1 MNNRLIFKILVLAFV
16 CRGLYFIGVSKTNL
30 FKTPDKSISVVYQ
43 REAYLYA
50 WGYGFSQ
57 TIPGSAAYKDVE
69 MKRDSVNMGEALT
82 HPLISSNGLYPTSHY
97 PPGWAVTG
105 AFLYNMLQV
114 PIVDLM
120 TILSILF
127 DLVAL
132 YFFIRLL
139 SFFFPSKFV
148 FWCAILYS
156 LFPPLLFLQTIGAAD
171 SLMQGF
177 IILISYFFFYSEKS
191 AKRNKFLYWA
201 LIGILTGI
209 SALFR
214 SDYFLFSF
222 FLSLLPWLKQKQIIY
237 FLKYN
242 FTVGIIAVI
251 ILLPWALRNKNLYG
265 RLNFTSTSLG
275 GTLVTGL
282 ATFQNPWKLGPSD
295 FDRGNEALQAGIN
308 TPFEENG
315 NEFFL
320 SKYKMYVKENPG
332 YFWKA
337 VLYRTLYFVLAPYDW
352 GIAKDK
358 KFSFTEIR
366 NKGNIISRFG
376 LIVKEKFFN
385 FLSVAFSLISFISL
399 LMLLI
404 KPVKIKEFRNFA
416 VLTVGYVYLS
426 HVFIH
431 MTANYTLPII
441 CIQIPL
447 FVLGVLFIFSKRK
460 YERIIYQNFY
470 DQPA

>member
-1 MNNRLIFKILVLAFV
+1 MDNRTIFKILILALV
-16 CRGLYFIGVSKTNL
+16 CRGIYFIGVSKTQF

-57 TIPGSAAYKDVE
+57 TIPGSQAYKDLE
-69 MKRDSVNMGEALT
+69 AKRDSVNIGKNVS
-82 HPLISSNGLYPTSHY
+82 HPHISPDGLYPTSHY

-105 AFLYNMLQV
+105 AFLYNVFNV

-127 DLVAL
+127 DLMAL
-132 YFFIRLL
+132 WFFIRLL
-139 SFFFPSKFV
+139 SFFFSSGFV

-156 LFPPLLFLQTIGAAD
+156 IFPPILFLQTIGAAD
-171 SLMQGF
+171 SFMPGF
-177 IILISYFFFYSEKS
+177 IILISYLFFYSEKS
-191 AKRNKFLYWA
+191 TKKNKLLYWV
-201 LIGILTGI
+201 LIGVLTGV

-222 FLSLLPWLKQKQIIY
+222 FLSLLLWLGQKQIIQ

-242 FTVGIIAVI
+242 FTVGIIGVI

-265 RLNFTSTSLG
+265 KLNFTSTSLG

-282 ATFQNPWKLGPSD
+282 ATFDNPWKLGPSD
-295 FDRGNEALQAGIN
+295 FDRGNEALQADIK

-320 SKYKMYVKENPG
+320 KKYKMYVKENPG

-337 VLYRTLYFVLAPYDW
+337 VLYRTVYFILAPYDW

-366 NKGNIISRFG
+366 NHGNIISKFG
-376 LIVKEKFFN
+376 LILKEKFFN
-385 FLSVAFSLISFISL
+385 FLSIGFSFVSFFSLL
-399 LMLLI
+399 LLLI
-404 KPVKIKEFRNFA
+404 KPVRIKKFRDFA
-416 VLTVGYVYLS
+416 FLTVGYVYLS

-447 FVLGVLFIFSKRK
+447 FALGILFIFSKKK
-460 YERIIYQNFY
+460 YERIIYQS
-470 DQPA
+470 P